1 VAKFNNSVLIVD
13 DDPVNLHALVRILSK
28 DYTVY
33 AEVSGAD
40 CIKTASQ
47 MQPDLILLDI
57 MMPDMNGFSVI
68 KALKEDEA
76 TKEIPIIFV
85 TGMNHPDDEVR
96 GFTLGAV
103 DYINKPYSAHVV
115 KMRVQHQ
122 IRIINLI
129 REIQSLSMTDALTGI
144 GNRRYF
150 DSLLEQEWER
160 AKRQQVPLGFMIADI
175 DNFKQYN
182 DTYGHLSGDVVLQ
195 RVAGAIKSQIKR
207 ATDKVARWGG
217 EEFAVILPNITSS
230 ATLKIAEDIR
240 SSVEEVAILS
250 DKNNQLSMT
259 LSIGVHSITPQ
270 WGSEYTV
277 ADLLSD
283 TDKALYHAK
292 SSGKNRVC
300 AVEQC
305 FHEGKFRN

>member
-1 VAKFNNSVLIVD
+1 
-13 DDPVNLHALVRILSK
+13 
-28 DYTVY
+28 
-33 AEVSGAD
+33 
-40 CIKTASQ
+40 
-47 MQPDLILLDI
+47 
-57 MMPDMNGFSVI
+57 
-68 KALKEDEA
+68 
-76 TKEIPIIFV
+76 
-85 TGMNHPDDEVR
+85 VR

-150 DSLLEQEWER
+150 DTLLEQEWER
-160 AKRQQVPLGFMIADI
+160 AKRQQIPLGFMIADI

-182 DTYGHLSGDVVLQ
+182 DTYGHLSGDVALQ
-195 RVAGAIKSQIKR
+195 RVTGAIKSQIKR

-230 ATLKIAEDIR
+230 AALKIAEDIR
-240 SSVEEVAILS
+240 SSVEEVVILS
-250 DKNNQLSMT
+250 DKNNQLHMT

-277 ADLLSD
+277 ADLISD

-292 SSGKNRVC
+292 NSGKNRVC
-300 AVEQC
+300 AVE
-305 FHEGKFRN
+305 NMTS